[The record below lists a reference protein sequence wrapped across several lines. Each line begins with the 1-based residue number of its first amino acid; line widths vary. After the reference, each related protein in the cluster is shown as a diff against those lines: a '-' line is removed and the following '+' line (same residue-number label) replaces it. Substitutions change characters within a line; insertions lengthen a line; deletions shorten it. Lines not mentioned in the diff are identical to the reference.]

1 MFSLKTT
8 IQVNLRQTESVFCR
22 LRIHWIHLLFY
33 FLARDVWTRDIE
45 DGDEYYCLIERF
57 IDGESSK
64 TPTYERHLQQ
74 AIEESLEATRKYNQ
88 PQISE
93 VGGQQSSAHEINE
106 EEVKNIFKIWGVW
119 QFRSKV

>member
-1 MFSLKTT
+1 
-8 IQVNLRQTESVFCR
+8 VFCR
-22 LRIHWIHLLFY
+22 LRKYWIHSLFY

-74 AIEESLEATRKYNQ
+74 AIEESLEATRQYNQ

-106 EEVKNIFKIWGVW
+106 EEVKMFLKFGVCDNLG
-119 QFRSKV
+119 QKFSLGFNHRFNSCLIAKL